1 MSSWS
6 SCYFDSGGI
15 YATLRPACDE
25 GGKKINDPTSRSFS
39 FFFFFILC
47 SVSSYSFFFIATGNS
62 RIYVILLHD
71 LLRTKKF
78 SGKVLW
84 KKILLRELIDW
95 INIIYLCKNVYIY
108 NLLIYIIIILLEYL
122 YHELRILYK
131 GYICCHTRKFFNLE
145 KFNFNENF
153 YYNIMDYT

>member
-15 YATLRPACDE
+15 YVTLRPACDE
-25 GGKKINDPTSRSFS
+25 GGKKINDATSRSFYFFF

-47 SVSSYSFFFIATGNS
+47 SGRQSCPFFYCNWSQENS

-78 SGKVLW
+78 SGKVW
-84 KKILLRELIDW
+84 KKILLRELID
-95 INIIYLCKNVYIY
+95 NKYYLCKNVYIY
-108 NLLIYIIIILLEYL
+108 NLLIYISLKYL
-122 YHELRILYK
+122 YHELRIRYLYMLLYK
-131 GYICCHTRKFFNLE
+131 EIHQFWK
-145 KFNFNENF
+145 
-153 YYNIMDYT
+153 I